1 MTLVDFAQRAARL
14 SRLAAPAAVAL
25 ILAACSA
32 QAPGANPA
40 SQRSAALSR
49 GSLIATVTA
58 TGNIQPEAETR
69 LGFQQVGMVFVV
81 NVKVGD
87 AVKKGDPLAKI
98 DTADLE
104 LGLAQ
109 AQASLAQANT
119 SLLTANA
126 NFSRTVEGPRK
137 SDIDAADAALSS
149 AYANY
154 EKVRKGP
161 QAADYAAAEAS
172 LRNTE
177 AALRSAQ
184 SAYDAAYARNPAT
197 IGSNPA
203 GVQLEQATNNY
214 KSAKAQYDKLSQG
227 ADAAQLGAAWQQIQ
241 SAKASLEKVK
251 LPARQFDLDQ
261 AEAQRKQAQAQIEGA
276 QVQVR
281 QAQRRIDQA
290 TIIAPVAGVVSV
302 VNLRVGE
309 SGGAQPVI
317 TVVDNSVLR
326 IDVTVDE
333 VDVARVRVGQD
344 VNITLDSLPGLEIKG
359 KVDRIAPTSTIVNG
373 VVSYSVRVVLTNP
386 DPTLKIGM
394 TANAAVVLDKRDN
407 ALLAPNWAI
416 RRDRAS
422 GKSFLTV
429 RDGDKTREVEVQ
441 TGLRN
446 DTFSEVVSGATEGMT
461 VVAPLAP
468 NVLGQ

>member
-1 MTLVDFAQRAARL
+1 MTLADSLRRAARF
-14 SRLAAPAAVAL
+14 SRLAAPAAAL
-25 ILAACSA
+25 LLAACSA
-32 QAPGANPA
+32 QAPGASPA
-40 SQRSAALSR
+40 SQRSATLSR
-49 GSLIATVTA
+49 GSLVATVTA
-58 TGNIQPEAETR
+58 TGNIQPEGETR
-69 LGFQQVGMVFVV
+69 LGFQQTGLVSTV

-87 AVKKGDPLAKI
+87 TVKKGDVLARL

-109 AQASLAQANT
+109 AQTALAQAQS

-126 NFSRTVEGPRK
+126 NYSRTVEGPRK
-137 SDIDAADAALSS
+137 ADIDAAEAALSS

-154 EKVRKGP
+154 DKVKKGP
-161 QAADYAAAEAS
+161 QAADYAAAEAAM
-172 LRNTE
+172 LNAE
-177 AALRSAQ
+177 ASLRSAQ
-184 SAYDAAYARNPAT
+184 SAYDAVFRRNPAG
-197 IGSNPA
+197 IGASSA
-203 GVQLEQATNNY
+203 SVQLEQATNNY
-214 KSAKAQYDKLSQG
+214 NSAKAQYDKLSQG
-227 ADAAQLGAAWQQIQ
+227 ADAAQLSAAYQQIQ

-261 AEAQRKQAQAQIEGA
+261 AEAQRKQAQAQIDSA

-281 QAQRRIDQA
+281 QAQRRIEQA
-290 TIIAPVAGVVSV
+290 SILAPVNGVVSV

-309 SGGAQPVI
+309 FGATQPVI
-317 TVVDNSVLR
+317 NVVDNSVLR

-344 VNITLDSLPGLEIKG
+344 VNITLDSLPGLEFKG

-386 DPTLKIGM
+386 DPALKIGM

-429 RDGDKTREVEVQ
+429 REGDKTREVEVQ

-461 VVAPLAP
+461 VIAPLAP

>member
-1 MTLVDFAQRAARL
+1 MTLVDFVQRAARF
-14 SRLAAPAAVAL
+14 SRLAAPAAAAL
-25 ILAACSA
+25 LLAACSG

-40 SQRSAALSR
+40 SQRSATLAR
-49 GSLIATVTA
+49 GSLVATVTA

-69 LGFQQVGMVFVV
+69 LGFQQAGTVAAV

-87 AVKKGDPLAKI
+87 VVKKGDLLAKI

-137 SDIDAADAALSS
+137 ADIDAAEAVLSA

-154 EKVRKGP
+154 EKVRNGP
-161 QAADYAAAEAS
+161 QPADYAAAEAS

-184 SAYDAAYARNPAT
+184 ATYDATFARNAAG
-197 IGSNPA
+197 IGASQA
-203 GVQLEQATNNY
+203 SIQLEQATNNY

-281 QAQRRIDQA
+281 QAQRRIEQA
-290 TIIAPVAGVVSV
+290 SIFAPVAGIISV

-317 TVVDNSVLR
+317 TLVDNSVLR

-386 DPTLKIGM
+386 DPALKIGM

-429 RDGDKTREVEVQ
+429 READKTREVEIQ

-446 DTFSEVVSGATEGMT
+446 DTFSEVVSGANEGMN
-461 VVAPLAP
+461 VIAPLAP

>member
-1 MTLVDFAQRAARL
+1 MTLVDFAQRAARF
-14 SRLAAPAAVAL
+14 SRLAVPAAAAL
-25 ILAACSA
+25 LLAACSG

-40 SQRSAALSR
+40 SQRSASLAR
-49 GSLIATVTA
+49 GSLVATVTA
-58 TGNIQPEAETR
+58 TGNIQPEAEIR
-69 LGFQQVGMVFVV
+69 LGFQQLGTVAVV

-87 AVKKGDPLAKI
+87 VVKKGDPLAKI
-98 DTADLE
+98 DTTDLE

-109 AQASLAQANT
+109 AQSSLAQANT

-126 NFSRTVEGPRK
+126 SFSRTVEGPRK
-137 SDIDAADAALSS
+137 ADIDAAEAGLSS

-161 QAADYAAAEAS
+161 QAADYAAAEAAM
-172 LRNTE
+172 RNAE
-177 AALRSAQ
+177 ASLRSAQ
-184 SAYDAAYARNPAT
+184 FAYDMAFSRNPAT
-197 IGSNPA
+197 ITASPA
-203 GVQLEQATNNY
+203 ATQLEQATNNY
-214 KSAKAQYDKLSQG
+214 NSAKAQFDKLSQG
-227 ADAAQLGAAWQQIQ
+227 ADAAQLGAAWQQVQ
-241 SAKASLEKVK
+241 SAKASVEKVK

-290 TIIAPVAGVVSV
+290 SIVAPVAGVVSV

-309 SGGAQPVI
+309 AGGTQPVI

-394 TANAAVVLDKRDN
+394 TANAAIVLDKRDN

-422 GKSFLTV
+422 GKSYLTV
-429 RDGDKTREVEVQ
+429 REGDKTREVEVQ

-446 DTFSEVVSGATEGMT
+446 DTFSELVSGANEGMQ
-461 VVAPLAP
+461 VIAPLAP